1 MPPIVMVDCGR
12 NGAEHWHIA
21 CPPEGKGSC
30 PWGNSAMSREY
41 LYCLSVLVFLVAP
54 FSLSGQTAV
63 RGNCNEAPRE
73 DALSFLCA
81 LPTSEIPA
89 PRAPDVTILLKVPAG
104 TTLRVAVDRKV
115 RIAEAGQTVS
125 GKIVEPVYTFDQ
137 EVIPKGSLATG
148 HVTNI
153 HPIPARKRILSY
165 ASGNFSPVHKYELE
179 FDSVILPGGE
189 RLRIATAVS
198 PGIAEVVHLVAG
210 DAKRNKR
217 NAAIRTVQNAKEAG
231 KARMHD
237 TLDEIKSPGKI
248 QRLKQMLLAQSPYR
262 RQYLDPGTRF
272 YASLRDPLDFGR
284 TTRTAEQLIQL
295 GETPTADSILHARLA
310 TEVSSATAQRNNAIS
325 AVLTEPLFSQ
335 DHHLLLPANSLI
347 AGEVI
352 AAKPARKFHRNGDL
366 RVVFDRIQTPEGLIQ
381 SMRGSVEGVEADR
394 RAGLRLDDEGGAQA
408 TDSKTRY
415 LSTGVALLLAA
426 AASRPDVEHGTTDT
440 AGDPSLRA
448 GAGVSGSGITG
459 SLIALA
465 ARSQPVSIAFAAY
478 GAGTSVYN
486 NFLSR
491 GRDVVFAKDTP
502 LEIGVSEGHSKPAT
516 QH

>member
-1 MPPIVMVDCGR
+1 MS
-12 NGAEHWHIA
+12 
-21 CPPEGKGSC
+21 PE
-30 PWGNSAMSREY
+30 RR
-41 LYCLSVLVFLVAP
+41 YCLPVLVFLLAP
-54 FSLSGQTAV
+54 FSLSGQAAV
-63 RGNCNEAPRE
+63 RGSCNEAPRE
-73 DALSFLCA
+73 DALLFLCA
-81 LPTSEIPA
+81 LPAAEIPA
-89 PRAPDVTILLKVPAG
+89 PRTPDVTILLKVPAG
-104 TTLRVAVDRKV
+104 TTLRVALNRRV
-115 RIAEAGQTVS
+115 RIAKVGQIVS
-125 GKIVEPVYTFDQ
+125 GKVVEPVYAFDQ
-137 EVIPKGSLATG
+137 TVIPKGSLVEG
-148 HVTNI
+148 RVSNI
-153 HPIPARKRILSY
+153 EPIPARTKILSY
-165 ASGNFSPVHKYELE
+165 ARGNFSPVHKYELE

-189 RLRIATAVS
+189 RRTIATTVS
-198 PGIAEVVHLVAG
+198 PGIAEVVHLIAG
-210 DAKRNKR
+210 DAKANKR
-217 NAAIRTVQNAKEAG
+217 NAAAQTVRNAERAA
-231 KARMHD
+231 KARVND
-237 TLDEIKSPGKI
+237 TLDEIKSPGKML
-248 QRLKQMLLAQSPYR
+248 RLKRMLLAQSPYR

-272 YASLRDPLDFGR
+272 YASLRNSLDFGR
-284 TTRTAEQLIQL
+284 TARTAEQLAQL
-295 GETPTADSILHARLA
+295 GETPEADSMLHARLA
-310 TEVSSATAQRNNAIS
+310 AEVSSATAQRNDAIS

-335 DHHLLLPANSLI
+335 DHHILLPANSLI

-381 SMRGSVEGVEADR
+381 SMRGTVEGIEVDR

-440 AGDPSLRA
+440 AGDPSVRA
-448 GAGVSGSGITG
+448 GAGVSGSGVTG

-502 LEIGVSEGHSKPAT
+502 LEIGFGERHGKPAT